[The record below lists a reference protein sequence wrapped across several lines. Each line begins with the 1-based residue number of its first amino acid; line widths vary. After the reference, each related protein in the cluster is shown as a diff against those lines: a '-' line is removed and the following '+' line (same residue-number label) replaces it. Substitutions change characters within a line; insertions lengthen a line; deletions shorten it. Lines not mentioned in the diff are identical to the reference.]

1 VSQLKP
7 CFNDSDPSLELPSE
21 TVGNLP
27 QIEPLAVIDWE
38 TINGVPTRVLIQWTG
53 LFPEDAT
60 WENYEEIKNAYPG
73 FNLEDK
79 VGFDEPRDVMSGVQ
93 EQNEEVNTPQ
103 PIRKSTR
110 SIVKPK
116 AYEDFVCQP
125 VTKGSKKK
133 H

>member
-1 VSQLKP
+1 
-7 CFNDSDPSLELPSE
+7 
-21 TVGNLP
+21 
-27 QIEPLAVIDWE
+27 
-38 TINGVPTRVLIQWTG
+38 
-53 LFPEDAT
+53 
-60 WENYEEIKNAYPG
+60 
-73 FNLEDK
+73 
-79 VGFDEPRDVMSGVQ
+79 MSGVQ
-93 EQNEEVNTPQ
+93 EHNEEVNTPQ